1 MGSKTEHD
9 RTGFQVNGNST
20 DAGSDLDASNNDRL
34 RYQRAISQ
42 SLDNAVEQDT
52 ISVVDVFKD
61 GKLDDLSSYERR
73 ILEQQLSIPA
83 VKVSYT
89 MLYRYA
95 TKIDFLILIGSVLC
109 AMASGV
115 VMPLMT
121 VSSLPLMFLE

>member
-1 MGSKTEHD
+1 MGSKTKHD
-9 RTGFQVNGNST
+9 RTGFQVNDSSIN
-20 DAGSDLDASNNDRL
+20 AGSDLDAFNNDGL
-34 RYQRAISQ
+34 RYRPAISP
-42 SLDNAVEQDT
+42 SLGNAVEQDT
-52 ISVVDVFKD
+52 ISAVDVFKD
-61 GKLDDLSSYERR
+61 DKIDNLSSHERR